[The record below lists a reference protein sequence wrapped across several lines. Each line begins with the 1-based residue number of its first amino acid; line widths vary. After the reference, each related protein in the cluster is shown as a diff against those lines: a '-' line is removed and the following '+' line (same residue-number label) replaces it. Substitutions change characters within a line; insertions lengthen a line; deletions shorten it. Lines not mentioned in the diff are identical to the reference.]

1 MKENVCTSKRVK
13 KKQQKNLI
21 VLGLF
26 KIEDSSAV
34 EELTMASVF
43 NSSGGYLV
51 SLCVRSV
58 VLSASLGLF

>member
-1 MKENVCTSKRVK
+1 MAADVGCSSLNQSRV
-13 KKQQKNLI
+13 LMVI
-21 VLGLF
+21 IYRLF
-26 KIEDSSAV
+26 KLEDSSAV

>member
-1 MKENVCTSKRVK
+1 MVIIYR
-13 KKQQKNLI
+13 
-21 VLGLF
+21 LF